1 MMARRLVVAAL
12 TFWWL
17 CAPAWAE
24 QVRVT
29 LLHFNDIYEFQP
41 SADSGGFAGLATLI
55 ARERAAHPG
64 AVLTFGGDLLSP
76 SVASSVTQG
85 AHMIDLLNGL
95 APAAAVPGNHEF
107 DFGAAVMRA
116 RMGESTFPWLVT
128 NMTEASGAPFGGGR
142 DLLLLESN
150 GVKIGL
156 FGLLT
161 SETAHLAAG
170 AADVRFLAEQD
181 SARAAVAELRR
192 QGAEL
197 VVALTHQDVD
207 RDLDL
212 SRSVK
217 GIDLILGGH
226 DHHVVTLQEGGPPII
241 KAGHDGIYL
250 AAVDLIVD
258 RESGR
263 APQVRAAGW
272 RLLST
277 LDAPADAAMAA
288 RADRHAQA
296 VGEGLDQPLAVL
308 DTPLDSRQEVTR
320 GAESSLGD
328 VVADALRAATGA
340 DVALINGGGL
350 RGNRLYDAGSAL
362 TRGDLLREMP
372 FGNLALVLEVSGEQV
387 RAALEHGVSKAPALS
402 GRFPQVSGLSFTY
415 NPAAAPGRRIGAV
428 TIGGKV
434 LDPAARYRLATSDY
448 LAGGGD
454 GYAMLSGAKLLGTRE
469 AAPLLANTVMEQVQR
484 LGRIAI
490 TPGSRIRIP

>member
-1 MMARRLVVAAL
+1 MAKHLLAAVL
-12 TFWWL
+12 AFVWL
-17 CAPAWAE
+17 CGPAWAE

-41 SADSGGFAGLATLI
+41 SDGSGGFPGLATVI

-85 AHMIDLLNGL
+85 AHMIDLLNAL

-116 RMGESTFPWLVT
+116 RMGESAFPWLVS
-128 NMTEASGAPFGGGR
+128 NMTEADGAPFGGGR
-142 DLLLLESN
+142 KLLLLDAN

-161 SETAHLAAG
+161 SETGKLAAG
-170 AADVRFLAEQD
+170 AADIRFAPEQQT
-181 SARAAVAELRR
+181 AQAAVAELRR

-197 VVALTHQDVD
+197 VVALTHQDVA

-212 SRSVK
+212 SRGVK

-241 KAGHDGIYL
+241 KAGYDGIYL
-250 AAVDLIVD
+250 AAVDMVVE
-258 RESGR
+258 RGNGQPPR
-263 APQVRAAGW
+263 VWAAGW
-272 RLLST
+272 RLLAT
-277 LDAPADAAMAA
+277 RGEAAEPAMAA
-288 RADRHAQA
+288 RADRHART
-296 VGEGLDQPLAVL
+296 VGDGLDQPLATL

-372 FGNLALVLEVSGEQV
+372 FGNLALVLDVSGEQV
-387 RAALEHGVSKAPALS
+387 RAALEHGVSKAPARS
-402 GRFPQVSGLSFTY
+402 GRFPQVSGLGFTY
-415 NPAAAPGRRIGAV
+415 DPAAPPGRRVGAV
-428 TIGGKV
+428 TIGGKA

-448 LAGGGD
+448 LADGGD
-454 GYAMLSGAKLLGTRE
+454 GYAMLSGAKVLGTRE
-469 AAPLLANTVMEQVQR
+469 AAPLLANTVMEQVRR
-484 LGRIAI
+484 LGRIAV
-490 TPGSRIRIP
+490 TPGSRIRTP

>member
-1 MMARRLVVAAL
+1 MTRHLVAAVL
-12 TFWWL
+12 AFVWL

-41 SADSGGFAGLATLI
+41 GADSGGFPGLATVI

-85 AHMIDLLNGL
+85 AHMIDLLNAL
-95 APAAAVPGNHEF
+95 APAAAVPGNHEL

-116 RMGESTFPWLVT
+116 RMGESAFPWLVT
-128 NMTEASGAPFGGGR
+128 NMDEADGAPFGGGR
-142 DLLLLESN
+142 KLLLLDAN
-150 GVKIGL
+150 GVKVGL

-161 SETAHLAAG
+161 SETGHLAAG
-170 AADVRFLAEQD
+170 AADIRFHPEQET
-181 SARAAVAELRR
+181 ARAAVAELRR

-197 VVALTHQDVD
+197 VVALTHQDVA
-207 RDLDL
+207 RDLEL
-212 SRSVK
+212 SRGIK

-241 KAGHDGIYL
+241 KAGHDGVYL
-250 AAVDLIVD
+250 AAVDMIVD
-258 RESGR
+258 REAGR
-263 APQVRAAGW
+263 EPQVRAAGW

-277 LDAPADAAMAA
+277 LGEPADPAMAA

-296 VGEGLDQPLAVL
+296 VGAGLDQPLAVL

-340 DVALINGGGL
+340 HMALVNGGGL
-350 RGNRLYDAGSAL
+350 RGNRLYESGTAL

-387 RAALEHGVSKAPALS
+387 RAALEHGVSKAPARS

-415 NPAAAPGRRIGAV
+415 DPAAAPGRRVGAIA
-428 TIGGKV
+428 IGGKA

-454 GYAMLSGAKLLGTRE
+454 GYAMLSGAKVLGTRE

-484 LGRIAI
+484 LGRVAV